1 MTAAIAAATKA
12 MPPSRENPATAD
24 GELSVMEIA
33 CGSMGVTGIV
43 VEEGAGEG
51 EVEGE
56 VDELPDES
64 WTVDHKVGELLGV

>member
-1 MTAAIAAATKA
+1 MAPSGVPAGSAFRAAVTVMASTEVAL
-12 MPPSRENPATAD
+12 
-24 GELSVMEIA
+24 GE
-33 CGSMGVTGIV
+33 
-43 VEEGAGEG
+43 GEG